1 LGIANGKQASLPTVL
16 AFCDSELATLFDI
29 EKTATK
35 EIRELTMA
43 VLFRRNM
50 FLLRAGTIV
59 QSRGLEF

>member
-1 LGIANGKQASLPTVL
+1 L

-50 FLLRAGTIV
+50 FHSV
-59 QSRGLEF
+59 P